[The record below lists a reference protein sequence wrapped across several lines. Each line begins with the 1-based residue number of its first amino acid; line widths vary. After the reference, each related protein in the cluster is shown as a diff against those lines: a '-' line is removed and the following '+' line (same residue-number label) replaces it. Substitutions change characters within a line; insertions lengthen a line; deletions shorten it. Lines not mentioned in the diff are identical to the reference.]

1 MQKQNARARAAG
13 GFKVGEDLTKNR
25 RAEAF
30 YRRAIDDEMQKML
43 SSLYSR
49 LAEVYTPVR
58 VENAAPLLECHPEL
72 VSRSHY
78 SIYPLVLICK
88 IYEMLKRVQHD
99 SLVWGGNNLTWV
111 R

>member
-1 MQKQNARARAAG
+1 MQKQNARAKAAG
-13 GFKVGEDLTKNR
+13 GIKVGEDLTQNR

-72 VSRSHY
+72 VSGSHY

-88 IYEMLKRVQHD
+88 IYEILKT
-99 SLVWGGNNLTWV
+99 SLA
-111 R
+111 

>member
-1 MQKQNARARAAG
+1 MQKQNARAKAAG

-58 VENAAPLLECHPEL
+58 VENAPRFLSVILNL
-72 VSRSHY
+72 FQD
-78 SIYPLVLICK
+78 LI
-88 IYEMLKRVQHD
+88 ILFIR
-99 SLVWGGNNLTWV
+99 LF
-111 R
+111 